1 MRTGYVSVKDKA
13 RQVAEIILDQMNLS
27 TGEAI
32 SVPPGTFLEN
42 IDGLREDELLSILD
56 KWQREGF
63 LEYEQRE
70 APSITMFGW
79 SSAWTDTAFGERADD
94 RLEQKPIGGNLN
106 GDRFAWLI
114 WCKPDRE
121 KLEKYLGE
129 ESKKPAQPRVNRK
142 GLAVLKKEKYQK
154 YRSREIGKKLL
165 QKSVLVAFV
174 FFGQTLTDVPM
185 GDVILEKV
193 RSQNQGNG
201 KIGIGDFGGDK
212 GACGSV
218 GDRKHK
224 VSL

>member
-1 MRTGYVSVKDKA
+1 M
-13 RQVAEIILDQMNLS
+13 EIFVEGCQLLDG
-27 TGEAI
+27 GETPAQKKI
-32 SVPPGTFLEN
+32 
-42 IDGLREDELLSILD
+42 RELDEV
-56 KWQREGF
+56 
-63 LEYEQRE
+63 
-70 APSITMFGW
+70 
-79 SSAWTDTAFGERADD
+79 
-94 RLEQKPIGGNLN
+94 
-106 GDRFAWLI
+106 
-114 WCKPDRE
+114 
-121 KLEKYLGE
+121 GE